1 MQLRALEPL
10 YKILYTVTVSK
21 DFSSGRLKFPGK
33 SCRQIYGNKR
43 LEKFK
48 RSNGPQNFLVKSFAL
63 VKNSSFFS

>member
-33 SCRQIYGNKR
+33 SCRQIYG
-43 LEKFK
+43 
-48 RSNGPQNFLVKSFAL
+48 KSKQAP
-63 VKNSSFFS
+63 VEI